1 MPIRRWQVCWP
12 KNREEGFAL
21 DKLGT
26 EELVELQ
33 EEILARL
40 PEEIT
45 AVLIKL
51 NANGRLEEFLHLIGM
66 GDLAE
71 GNEPLET
78 WPEGKIMVFGDAKAR
93 PKDLYGVAKTLGIS
107 RDRIV
112 FIDHDES
119 VRYDFRNLEY
129 NHSVVAVMFGAVPHS
144 TRGRGSDSSIISRME
159 RMRDVYPRTIRLT
172 ANGALK
178 VTTTNFRENLVS
190 LIDAG
195 LLAA

>member
-1 MPIRRWQVCWP
+1 M
-12 KNREEGFAL
+12 

-26 EELVELQ
+26 EELLELQ

-40 PEEIT
+40 PEEII
-45 AVLIKL
+45 AVLVRL

-78 WPEGKIMVFGDAKAR
+78 WPEGMVVVFGDARAR
-93 PKDLYGVAKTLGIS
+93 PKDLCGVAKELGIS

-112 FIDHDES
+112 FVNHDES
-119 VRYDFRNLEY
+119 VRYDFRKLEY
-129 NHSVVAVMFGAVPHS
+129 NHNIVAVMFGAVPHS
-144 TRGRGSDSSIISRME
+144 TSGKGSDSSVIARME
-159 RMRDVYPRTIRLT
+159 RMRDVFPRVIRLT
-172 ANGALK
+172 ANGSLK
-178 VTTTNFRENLVS
+178 VTKTNFRENLES
-190 LIDAG
+190 LISAG